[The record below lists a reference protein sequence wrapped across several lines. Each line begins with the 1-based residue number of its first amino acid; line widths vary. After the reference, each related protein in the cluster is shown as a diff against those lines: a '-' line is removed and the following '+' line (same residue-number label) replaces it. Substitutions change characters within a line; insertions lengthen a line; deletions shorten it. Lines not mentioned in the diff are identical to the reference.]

1 MSNIRKGEMLSP
13 YGRYNSLI
21 SLICR
26 IMGYPA
32 ALFRKGIS
40 LAFLRFMHV
49 CIAICRADYVMY
61 ISRKEIK

>member
-1 MSNIRKGEMLSP
+1 MLSP
-13 YGRYNSLI
+13 YGRYNPLI

-32 ALFRKGIS
+32 APSQKGIS
-40 LAFLRFMHV
+40 LAFSRFMHV
-49 CIAICRADYVMY
+49 CIAICRTDYVMY